1 MRWGRALAAW
11 VGIAI
16 AETLNGT
23 VRQIW
28 LVPIVGDLLARQ
40 IGVVVGSAIIL
51 AVAWVSSRWI
61 GARALGQQ
69 LRVGLLW
76 VALMA
81 GFEVGLGLLLGY
93 SGERILADYDPA
105 AGGFMGFGMAF
116 MLLAPA
122 LAAALRRQQAPG

>member
-16 AETLNGT
+16 AESMHGTL
-23 VRQIW
+23 RQLW
-28 LVPIVGDLLARQ
+28 LAPIVGDLPARQ
-40 IGVVVGSAIIL
+40 IGVAVGSAIIL
-51 AVAWVSSRWI
+51 AIAWVSGPWI

-81 GFEVGLGLLLGY
+81 SFEVGLGRLLGY

-116 MLLAPA
+116 MLVAPA
-122 LAAALRRQQAPG
+122 LAAALRRRQAPG